1 MFIILPIPYKIGTTA
16 VFCTANQNFIGD
28 GYCDDQTNNE
38 ECGYDGGDCC
48 MADGAINLEYC
59 NDCLC
64 LEGGGSN
71 NTATTIYSNS
81 TNQPGTTTGKYQW
94 FIFVHDFDLQLSTL

>member
-1 MFIILPIPYKIGTTA
+1 
-16 VFCTANQNFIGD
+16 
-28 GYCDDQTNNE
+28 
-38 ECGYDGGDCC
+38 

-81 TNQPGTTTGKYQW
+81 TNQPGTTLIGKYQ
-94 FIFVHDFDLQLSTL
+94 

>member
-1 MFIILPIPYKIGTTA
+1 
-16 VFCTANQNFIGD
+16 
-28 GYCDDQTNNE
+28 
-38 ECGYDGGDCC
+38 

-59 NDCLC
+59 NECLC

-94 FIFVHDFDLQLSTL
+94 FIYVHDLDLQLSSL